1 MGSNVL
7 DRVTSSFVLPII
19 NIMKERSKLM
29 DINSSLQE
37 DEESQASKND
47 TRMTDDA
54 L

>member
-1 MGSNVL
+1 MGGNVL

-37 DEESQASKND
+37 DEESQEGKND
-47 TRMTDDA
+47 TQMTDDA